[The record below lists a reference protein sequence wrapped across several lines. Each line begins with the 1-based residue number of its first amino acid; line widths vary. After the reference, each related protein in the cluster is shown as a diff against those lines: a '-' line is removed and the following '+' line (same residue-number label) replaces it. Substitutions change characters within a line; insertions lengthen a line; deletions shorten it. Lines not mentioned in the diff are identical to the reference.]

1 MNETTVTTVK
11 AAIAA
16 AVATMTALWGWFGW
30 LVIAWVL
37 LMLADW
43 LIGSAA
49 AAKEGRWSSAKMR
62 EGAWHKGGMILV
74 VCIALVA
81 DWLIGSILGHIP
93 AVSLPFDYSV
103 LLAPLVIVWYIIG
116 ELGSLAEHAVTF
128 GGAGALLA
136 VQYFGNRQKRR
147 RRRRGEH
154 RRRERRRR
162 FQGQRGIKRA
172 ASLGEGRRSVP
183 DMEIEQKHVN
193 KEGHTCILH
202 H

>member
-93 AVSLPFDYSV
+93 AVSLPFTYSARAAGDRLV
-103 LLAPLVIVWYIIG
+103 HHRRAGFPGGARRYLWGTCPLLA
-116 ELGSLAEHAVTF
+116 AEHF
-128 GGAGALLA
+128 GD
-136 VQYFGNRQKRR
+136 RQKCRG
-147 RRRRGEH
+147 RRRGEH
-154 RRRERRRR
+154 RRRGRRRR
-162 FQGQRGIKRA
+162 SEGKRKHQKRIGIKP
-172 ASLGEGRRSVP
+172 LCG
-183 DMEIEQKHVN
+183 
-193 KEGHTCILH
+193 
-202 H
+202 

>member
-1 MNETTVTTVK
+1 MNETSVNAVK
-11 AAIAA
+11 AAISA

-81 DWLIGSILGHIP
+81 DWLIGTVTHNIP
-93 AVSLPFDYSV
+93 GVTLPFDYTV
-103 LLAPLVIVWYIIG
+103 LIGPLVIVWYIIG

-128 GGAGALLA
+128 GATVPSWLTSILEIGKNAVDSAGEA
-136 VQYFGNRQKRR
+136 VANQAGGGTQEENTDSEDQ
-147 RRRRGEH
+147 
-154 RRRERRRR
+154 
-162 FQGQRGIKRA
+162 
-172 ASLGEGRRSVP
+172 
-183 DMEIEQKHVN
+183 N
-193 KEGHTCILH
+193 T
-202 H
+202 

>member
-1 MNETTVTTVK
+1 MDETTVTTMK

-81 DWLIGSILGHIP
+81 DWLIGTILGHIP
-93 AVSLPFDYSV
+93 AVSLPFEYSV
-103 LLAPLVIVWYIIG
+103 LLAPLVIESKISSSAQRPPVSVMMREYAS
-116 ELGSLAEHAVTF
+116 SLVI
-128 GGAGALLA
+128 
-136 VQYFGNRQKRR
+136 RCC
-147 RRRRGEH
+147 
-154 RRRERRRR
+154 
-162 FQGQRGIKRA
+162 
-172 ASLGEGRRSVP
+172 SPSS
-183 DMEIEQKHVN
+183 
-193 KEGHTCILH
+193 TCIV
-202 H
+202 

>member
-1 MNETTVTTVK
+1 MDAENKILHLK
-11 AAIAA
+11 AAAAGVIAIF
-16 AVATMTALWGWFGW
+16 TALWGWFGW
-30 LVIAWVL
+30 VVLAWVA

-103 LLAPLVIVWYIIG
+103 LLAPLVIESKISSSAQRPPV
-116 ELGSLAEHAVTF
+116 SVMM
-128 GGAGALLA
+128 
-136 VQYFGNRQKRR
+136 
-147 RRRRGEH
+147 
-154 RRRERRRR
+154 REY
-162 FQGQRGIKRA
+162 
-172 ASLGEGRRSVP
+172 ASSFVIRCCSP
-183 DMEIEQKHVN
+183 SS
-193 KEGHTCILH
+193 TCIV
-202 H
+202 

>member
-1 MNETTVTTVK
+1 MMENVTKFK
-11 AAIAA
+11 AALAAVLAA
-16 AVATMTALWGWFGW
+16 ATALWGWFGW

-128 GGAGALLA
+128 GAPVPSWLCNILEIGKNAVDAAGESIA
-136 VQYFGNRQKRR
+136 
-147 RRRRGEH
+147 GES
-154 RRRERRRR
+154 
-162 FQGQRGIKRA
+162 G
-172 ASLGEGRRSVP
+172 GEDSKDGG
-183 DMEIEQKHVN
+183 E
-193 KEGHTCILH
+193 
-202 H
+202 

>member
-128 GGAGALLA
+128 GRRCPPGCAIFWKSAKTPSTPPGRASPARAAEKIPRTAGNKKSGVPGGGTPQCARH
-136 VQYFGNRQKRR
+136 GNRAK
-147 RRRRGEH
+147 
-154 RRRERRRR
+154 
-162 FQGQRGIKRA
+162 
-172 ASLGEGRRSVP
+172 
-183 DMEIEQKHVN
+183 
-193 KEGHTCILH
+193 TCQ
-202 H
+202 

>member
-16 AVATMTALWGWFGW
+16 AVATMTALWGGFGW

-93 AVSLPFDYSV
+93 AISLPFTYSV

-128 GGAGALLA
+128 GAPVPSWLKNILEIGKNAVDAAGESIA
-136 VQYFGNRQKRR
+136 
-147 RRRRGEH
+147 
-154 RRRERRRR
+154 
-162 FQGQRGIKRA
+162 
-172 ASLGEGRRSVP
+172 GEGGGDDP
-183 DMEIEQKHVN
+183 
-193 KEGHTCILH
+193 KENENTKNE
-202 H
+202 

>member
-1 MNETTVTTVK
+1 MDETTVTTVK

-74 VCIALVA
+74 VCTAFDIKADLLVCIALVA
-81 DWLIGSILGHIP
+81 DWLIGTILGHIP
-93 AVSLPFDYSV
+93 AVSLPFEYSV

-128 GGAGALLA
+128 GAPVPSWLRNILEIGKNAVDAAGESIA
-136 VQYFGNRQKRR
+136 
-147 RRRRGEH
+147 GES
-154 RRRERRRR
+154 
-162 FQGQRGIKRA
+162 GQD
-172 ASLGEGRRSVP
+172 SGE
-183 DMEIEQKHVN
+183 DTN
-193 KEGHTCILH
+193 KEN
-202 H
+202 

>member
-93 AVSLPFDYSV
+93 AVSLPFTYSC
-103 LLAPLVIVWYIIG
+103 LLYT
-116 ELGSLAEHAVTF
+116 SD
-128 GGAGALLA
+128 
-136 VQYFGNRQKRR
+136 
-147 RRRRGEH
+147 
-154 RRRERRRR
+154 
-162 FQGQRGIKRA
+162 A
-172 ASLGEGRRSVP
+172 ADE
-183 DMEIEQKHVN
+183 
-193 KEGHTCILH
+193 
-202 H
+202 

>member
-62 EGAWHKGGMILV
+62 EGAWHKGGMILW
-74 VCIALVA
+74 CASPWWRTGCSGASWGISRRCPCP
-81 DWLIGSILGHIP
+81 LIIP
-93 AVSLPFDYSV
+93 SC
-103 LLAPLVIVWYIIG
+103 W
-116 ELGSLAEHAVTF
+116 
-128 GGAGALLA
+128 
-136 VQYFGNRQKRR
+136 RR
-147 RRRRGEH
+147 W
-154 RRRERRRR
+154 
-162 FQGQRGIKRA
+162 
-172 ASLGEGRRSVP
+172 
-183 DMEIEQKHVN
+183 
-193 KEGHTCILH
+193 
-202 H
+202 